1 MQSATSALSIKSTPQ
16 RSLIYPLLS
25 TIAVPTKAQKN
36 PRALHIY
43 AKFCC
48 IQRALPAPFEDMP
61 RINQQAIAKHLKL
74 SQTTVSRSL
83 ANHPAINA
91 ETKALVLETAA
102 QMGYSQRIKRN
113 QTQHGSKRTPIWGVL
128 IAMPKTETGP
138 SETFQQ
144 VLRGVADK
152 STQQDAILDVVYFDP
167 VTDSEVHLLR
177 RIRTSRWKGCILVYP
192 IRPGLA
198 HAIANQVACVSIIEN
213 YRHDLIDSVDVD
225 QSEAI
230 FGLVQGLRDAGHRR
244 LGFFSWTYT
253 IDAPWVLH
261 RFGSFVEALYRS
273 GLSFDPKASVNIHP
287 TERLNPASAAEKV
300 QRLHA
305 EGVTAFVCAADHQ
318 AYGLLNHLGTAGIEV
333 PRDLSI
339 TGFDGIPAP
348 SSSPQLATIRVPY
361 EELGRS
367 AIHQLTRRIEQPT
380 APRRHLLVDGD
391 LINGETIGRLATT
404 N

>member
-1 MQSATSALSIKSTPQ
+1 MSIKSAPSLTGIGLLVSATSLKEGPPD
-16 RSLIYPLLS
+16 RPH
-25 TIAVPTKAQKN
+25 
-36 PRALHIY
+36 ALHIY

-48 IQRALPAPFEDMP
+48 IRRARAAPFDPMP

-102 QMGYSQRIKRN
+102 QMGYSQRIKRHHPQN
-113 QTQHGSKRTPIWGVL
+113 GAKRTPIWGVL

-138 SETFQQ
+138 SETFQL

-152 STQQDAILDVVYFDP
+152 STQQDAILDIVYFDP
-167 VTDSEVHLLR
+167 VTDSEVQLLR
-177 RIRTSRWKGCILVYP
+177 RIRSSRWKGCILVYP

-198 HAIANQVACVSIIEN
+198 HGIANQVACVSIVEN

-230 FGLVQGLRDAGHRR
+230 YGLVETLSNAGHRR
-244 LGFFSWTYT
+244 IGFFSWTYGIGT
-253 IDAPWVLH
+253 PWVLH
-261 RFGSFVEALYRS
+261 RFGSFVEAIYRA
-273 GLSFDPKASVNIHP
+273 GLSFDPEDTVNIHP
-287 TERLNPASAAEKV
+287 SERLNPAKAAEKV
-300 QRLHA
+300 QNLHKD
-305 EGVTAFVCAADHQ
+305 GVTAFVCAADHQ
-318 AYGLLNHLGTAGIEV
+318 AYGLLQLLEKSGLHV

-348 SSSPQLATIRVPY
+348 ANSPQLATVRVPY

-380 APRRHLLVDGD
+380 APRRHLLVDGE
-391 LINGETIGRLATT
+391 LITGETIGSIATT
-404 N
+404 L

>member
-1 MQSATSALSIKSTPQ
+1 MA
-16 RSLIYPLLS
+16 
-25 TIAVPTKAQKN
+25 
-36 PRALHIY
+36 
-43 AKFCC
+43 
-48 IQRALPAPFEDMP
+48 
-61 RINQQAIAKHLKL
+61 RINQEAIAKHLKV

-102 QMGYSQRIKRN
+102 QMGYNQRIKRHQLQN
-113 QTQHGSKRTPIWGVL
+113 GAKRTPIWGVL
-128 IAMPKTETGP
+128 IAMPKTDTGP

-152 STQQDAILDVVYFDP
+152 STQEDAILDVVYFDP
-167 VTDSEVHLLR
+167 VTDSENQLLR

-198 HAIANQVACVSIIEN
+198 HGIANQVACVSIIEN

-230 FGLVQGLRDAGHRR
+230 YGLVQSLRDAGHQR
-244 LGFFSWTYT
+244 LGFFSWTYS

-261 RFGSFVEALYRS
+261 RFGSFVEAVYRA
-273 GLSFDPKASVNIHP
+273 GLEFHPSATVNIHP
-287 TERLNPASAAEKV
+287 SERLNPVEAAEKAR
-300 QRLHA
+300 QLYQQ
-305 EGVTAFVCAADHQ
+305 GVTAFVCAADHQ
-318 AYGLLNHLGTAGIEV
+318 AYGLLRHLEQAGLQV

-348 SSSPQLATIRVPY
+348 SNGPQLATVRVPY

-380 APRRHLLVDGD
+380 APRRHLLVDGEF
-391 LINGETIGRLATT
+391 INGETIGSFASIP
-404 N
+404 